1 MYSSVIDTAL
11 QDYNSL
17 TNTSSVLVKDT
28 SPLQTT
34 NDEIINLGMKN
45 LKLSWAGDFESLQHI
60 VSDFMKFNGKR
71 SSPGGGK
78 KVCSDGDTSITW
90 WKKRKFLAVD
100 GKQAKR
106 ITKLLIVILTNNV
119 MLRSS
124 DQPGNTNKDLWSFGI
139 LVKSILLILVCA
151 NVIVWLLILKS

>member
-1 MYSSVIDTAL
+1 M
-11 QDYNSL
+11 
-17 TNTSSVLVKDT
+17 
-28 SPLQTT
+28 
-34 NDEIINLGMKN
+34 E
-45 LKLSWAGDFESLQHI
+45 
-60 VSDFMKFNGKR
+60 
-71 SSPGGGK
+71 
-78 KVCSDGDTSITW
+78 
-90 WKKRKFLAVD
+90 KRKFLAVE

-139 LVKSILLILVCA
+139 LMKSILLILVCA

>member
-11 QDYNSL
+11 QEYNSL

-28 SPLQTT
+28 SLLQTT

-78 KVCSDGDTSITW
+78 KVSSDGDTSITW
-90 WKKRKFLAVD
+90 WKKESSLPLKVN
-100 GKQAKR
+100 
-106 ITKLLIVILTNNV
+106 KLK
-119 MLRSS
+119 
-124 DQPGNTNKDLWSFGI
+124 G
-139 LVKSILLILVCA
+139 
-151 NVIVWLLILKS
+151 